1 MIRRLGMA
9 LALAV
14 AWGVVLVAP
23 ASAAQIARSKT
34 GPLPGDPA
42 PPISAAAWLRGK
54 PVAEYAPGQVYVVDL
69 WATWCG
75 PCLSSMPLLRKYQD
89 RYAGKL
95 TVIAMNVWEMAPQR
109 VPGYVTAHADSM
121 PLFVAV
127 DSIPPGKEANEGLT
141 TVAFMGAGTEVSI
154 PRTCL
159 IDGFGRIA
167 WIGTAAG
174 LEVPLKQVL
183 AGTWDLKAHAAAYER
198 EMEAEMAWRARFAPI
213 ESSIESGQWTAAFD
227 SCDAVVASDS
237 SYAPRI
243 ARMGFVYLA
252 MKIARGKNSTQA
264 DRALAQRAMARALE
278 LERPPDWRLDLLAA
292 QAARAAGDTREAERY
307 LGEARRHAPPD
318 SKMLV
323 PAKLTALPATLDS
336 LPR

>member
-23 ASAAQIARSKT
+23 ASAAQLDRAKT

-42 PPISAAAWLRGK
+42 PPIHAATWLRGE
-54 PVAEYAPGQVYVVDL
+54 PIAEYADGHVYVVDL

-75 PCLSSMPLLRKYQD
+75 PCLSGMPLLRKYQD
-89 RYAGKL
+89 RYAGKV
-95 TVIAMNVWEMAPQR
+95 TIIAMNVWEMAPKR

-154 PRTCL
+154 PRTLL

-167 WIGTAAG
+167 WIGTPAG
-174 LEVPLKQVL
+174 LEKPLAQVL
-183 AGTWDLKAHAAAYER
+183 AGTWDLKAHAVAYER
-198 EMEAEMAWRARFAPI
+198 EMEAQITWRARFAPI
-213 ESSIESGQWTAAFD
+213 EAAIESGQWAAAFD
-227 SCDAVVASDS
+227 SCNAALAADS
-237 SYAPRI
+237 SYRPRI

-252 MKIARGKNSTQA
+252 MKILRGKNSTPEEYA
-264 DRALAQRAMARALE
+264 VAQRAMARALE

-307 LGEARRHAPPD
+307 LGEAKRHAPAD
-318 SKMLV
+318 SKLLV
-323 PAKLTALPATLDS
+323 PAKVDALPATLDG